1 MQVWSCALV
10 KDDKYLITG
19 CNDNE
24 LRVWKITFVD
34 DKNIEFN
41 TVTDVVDPNDE
52 SIDID
57 MVCIYFYTLYK
68 YTKFTVR
75 AAFM

>member
-1 MQVWSCALV
+1 M

-24 LRVWKITFVD
+24 LRVWKITFID
-34 DKNIEFN
+34 NKNIEFN
-41 TVTDVVDPNDE
+41 TDTDFVDFNEE

-57 MVCIYFYTLYK
+57 MVCIYTYT
-68 YTKFTVR
+68 R
-75 AAFM
+75 